1 MSDTPPPN
9 VWAAPTGSAPQWPAP
24 AHGWPPTAPGGPPFG
39 APTAQQPPTRTA
51 PAASAYHE
59 QARNGRQ
66 KTPQRVGEFLLV
78 IVGNLVAPLLVIA
91 FGALVWY
98 VLGLDFASG
107 DGERILGDP
116 LADEA
121 LSLLSIAAGIPV
133 VLLAVRWCGSRPVG
147 TVASVLGRVRWGWLA
162 RCSAVAF
169 PLIVLQMGGLALWGY
184 LADGEES
191 LAGEFPGW
199 SRFALGLVVL
209 WALIP
214 FQAAAEEFVFR
225 GWLAQFFGGFLTS
238 PWPGIAI
245 ASALFA
251 LAHGLGEWSG
261 FALLFYSAMWWGW
274 LTVRT
279 GGLEAVIAVHVANNV
294 TAYGIT
300 VALGQLAE
308 SGNAADAPWQALV
321 LELVAAPAYCLLI
334 ARLATT
340 HGVRRLSPGEPAER
354 AEPTGR
360 PEPAER
366 AEPTGRP
373 EPTGHPGPTGRAEPT
388 DRAEPAV

>member
-9 VWAAPTGSAPQWPAP
+9 VWAAPPAGAPQWPAP
-24 AHGWPPTAPGGPPFG
+24 AQGWPPTAPGGLPFFTAGPP
-39 APTAQQPPTRTA
+39 QPRTETA
-51 PAASAYHE
+51 PAGSAYHE

-66 KTPQRVGEFLLV
+66 KAPQRIGEFALV
-78 IVGNLVAPLLVIA
+78 LVGNLAVPLVVIA
-91 FGALVWY
+91 FGALAWY
-98 VLGLDFASG
+98 VLGLDFAPDGG
-107 DGERILGDP
+107 DRILGDP

-121 LSLLSIAAGIPV
+121 LGLLSIATGIPV
-133 VLLAVRWCGSRPVG
+133 VLLAVRWCGSRPGG
-147 TVASVLGRVRWGWLA
+147 TVASVVGRLRWGWLA
-162 RCSAVAF
+162 RCAAVAF

-184 LADGEES
+184 LSEGEES
-191 LAGEFPGW
+191 LAGDFPGW
-199 SRFALGLVVL
+199 SGFLLGLVVL

-225 GWLAQFFGGFLTS
+225 GWLAQFFGGFLKS
-238 PWPGIAI
+238 PWPGIVI

-251 LAHGLGEWSG
+251 VAHGFGEWSG
-261 FALLFYSAMWWGW
+261 FALLFYSALWWGW
-274 LTVRT
+274 LTIRT
-279 GGLEAVIAVHVANNV
+279 GGLEAVIAVHVANNM
-294 TAYGIT
+294 TAYAIT

-334 ARLATT
+334 AKLATA
-340 HGVRRLSPGEPAER
+340 HGVRRLSPGGPADR

-360 PEPAER
+360 AEPA
-366 AEPTGRP
+366 
-373 EPTGHPGPTGRAEPT
+373 

>member
-9 VWAAPTGSAPQWPAP
+9 VWAAPAGSAPQWPAP
-24 AHGWPPTAPGGPPFG
+24 AQGRPPTAQGGPPFG
-39 APTAQQPPTRTA
+39 APTVQQPPTEAA
-51 PAASAYHE
+51 PAGSAYHE

-78 IVGNLVAPLLVIA
+78 LVGNLVAPLLVIA
-91 FGALVWY
+91 CGAVVWY
-98 VLGLDFASG
+98 VLGLDFAE

-121 LSLLSIAAGIPV
+121 LSLLSIAAGILV
-133 VLLAVRWCGSRPVG
+133 VMLAVRWCGSRPAG

-184 LADGEES
+184 LTDGEES
-191 LAGEFPGW
+191 LAGDFPGW
-199 SRFALGLVVL
+199 SQFALGLVVL

-238 PWPGIAI
+238 PWPGIVI

-251 LAHGLGEWSG
+251 VAHGLGELSG

-279 GGLEAVIAVHVANNV
+279 GGLEAAIAVHVANNV

-340 HGVRRLSPGEPAER
+340 HGVRRLSPGGPA
-354 AEPTGR
+354 
-360 PEPAER
+360 
-366 AEPTGRP
+366 
-373 EPTGHPGPTGRAEPT
+373 GRAEPAESAEPAGRDEPA

>member
-9 VWAAPTGSAPQWPAP
+9 VWAPPPAGAPQWPA
-24 AHGWPPTAPGGPPFG
+24 AAQGWPSPGHGGPPFG
-39 APTAQQPPTRTA
+39 AAPLPQPPTDTA
-51 PAASAYHE
+51 PAGSAYHE

-66 KTPQRVGEFLLV
+66 HVPQRIGEFLLV
-78 IVGNLVAPLLVIA
+78 AVGNLAVPLVVIA
-91 FGALVWY
+91 FGALAWY
-98 VLGLDFASG
+98 VLGLDFAPE

-121 LSLLSIAAGIPV
+121 LALLSIATGIPV
-133 VLLAVRWCGSRPVG
+133 VLLAVRWCGRRPAG
-147 TVASVLGRVRWGWLA
+147 TVVSVMGRMRWGWLA
-162 RCSAVAF
+162 RCAAVAF

-184 LADGEES
+184 VSDGEEAV
-191 LAGEFPGW
+191 AGDFPGW
-199 SRFALGLVVL
+199 SAFVLGLVVL

-214 FQAAAEEFVFR
+214 CQAAAEEFVFR
-225 GWLAQFFGGFLTS
+225 GWLAQFFGGFLKS
-238 PWPGIAI
+238 PWPGIVV

-251 LAHGLGEWSG
+251 LAHGIGEWSG

-279 GGLEAVIAVHVANNV
+279 GGLEAVIAVHVANNM
-294 TAYGIT
+294 TAYAIT

-334 ARLATT
+334 ARLAGT
-340 HGVRRLSPGEPAER
+340 HGVRRLSGADPADS
-354 AEPTGR
+354 ADPADPASPTVPAGPEYSADPAHPADPADR
-360 PEPAER
+360 PSPA
-366 AEPTGRP
+366 
-373 EPTGHPGPTGRAEPT
+373 
-388 DRAEPAV
+388 

>member
-1 MSDTPPPN
+1 MP
-9 VWAAPTGSAPQWPAP
+9 AAA
-24 AHGWPPTAPGGPPFG
+24 
-39 APTAQQPPTRTA
+39 QPPTQTA
-51 PAASAYHE
+51 PAGSGYHE

-66 KTPQRVGEFLLV
+66 KTPQRIGEFTLV
-78 IVGNLVAPLLVIA
+78 LVGNLLGPLLVIA
-91 FGALVWY
+91 FGALAWY
-98 VLGLDFASG
+98 LLGQDFAPG

-121 LSLLSIAAGIPV
+121 LGLVSIAVGIPV
-133 VLLAVRWCGSRPVG
+133 VLLAVRWCGSRPAG
-147 TVASVLGRVRWGWLA
+147 TVASVTGRLRWGWLA

-169 PLIVLQMGGLALWGY
+169 PLIVLQMGALALWGY

-191 LAGEFPGW
+191 LAGDFPGW
-199 SRFALGLVVL
+199 SQFVLGLVVL

-225 GWLAQFFGGFLTS
+225 GWLTQFFGGFLRS
-238 PWPGIAI
+238 PWPGIVL

-251 LAHGLGEWSG
+251 VAHGFGEPSG

-279 GGLEAVIAVHVANNV
+279 GGLEAAVAVHVANNV

-321 LELVAAPAYCLLI
+321 LELVAAPAYSLLI
-334 ARLATT
+334 AKLATT
-340 HGVRRLSPGEPAER
+340 HGVHRLSTTP
-354 AEPTGR
+354 
-360 PEPAER
+360 PE
-366 AEPTGRP
+366 
-373 EPTGHPGPTGRAEPT
+373 
-388 DRAEPAV
+388 DRATPAAPPR

>member
-1 MSDTPPPN
+1 MRQPRTE
-9 VWAAPTGSAPQWPAP
+9 A
-24 AHGWPPTAPGGPPFG
+24 APGG
-39 APTAQQPPTRTA
+39 
-51 PAASAYHE
+51 SAYHE

-78 IVGNLVAPLLVIA
+78 FVGNLAAPLLVIA

-98 VLGLDFASG
+98 VLGLDFAPG
-107 DGERILGDP
+107 DGDRILADP

-121 LSLLSIAAGIPV
+121 LALLSIATGIPV
-133 VLLAVRWCGSRPVG
+133 VMLAVRWCGSRPAG
-147 TVASVLGRVRWGWLA
+147 TVASVLGRLRWGWLA

-184 LADGEES
+184 LTDGEES
-191 LAGEFPGW
+191 LAGDFPGW
-199 SRFALGLVVL
+199 SEFALGLVVL

-225 GWLAQFFGGFLTS
+225 GWITQFFGGFLKS
-238 PWPGIAI
+238 PWTGIVL

-251 LAHGLGEWSG
+251 VAHGFGEVSG
-261 FALLFYSAMWWGW
+261 FALLFYSALWWGW

-279 GGLEAVIAVHVANNV
+279 GGLEAAIAVHVANNV

-308 SGNAADAPWQALV
+308 SGNAADAPWEALV

-340 HGVRRLSPGEPAER
+340 HGVRRLST
-354 AEPTGR
+354 AEPVAAAR
-360 PEPAER
+360 ADQPA
-366 AEPTGRP
+366 A
-373 EPTGHPGPTGRAEPT
+373 A
-388 DRAEPAV
+388 